1 MVLVVLMNDSCC
13 IRIVSCSYCFIIDD
27 FYDFVPL
34 AVFVDLT
41 LTELADG
48 FGLMVLM
55 VLVVLMVL
63 MVIIG
68 FGGFDGFGGFGGFGG
83 FDGFGGFGGFGGYHW
98 FWWF

>member
-1 MVLVVLMNDSCC
+1 MLYSHC
-13 IRIVSCSYCFIIDD
+13 ICIHIVSCSYCFLHIIIDG
-27 FYDFVPL
+27 FYDFVAL

-48 FGLMVLM
+48 FGLMVL
-55 VLVVLMVL
+55 VVL

-68 FGGFDGFGGFGGFGG
+68 FGGFDGF
-83 FDGFGGFGGFGGYHW
+83 DGFGGYHW